1 MGDRYEYLIENKEW
15 LSIRKECRLAREL
28 LGSGINSLRSANYAD
43 GEGHYYNAFFGLSI
57 GLERLAKLIIVA
69 DYIVRNKGAP
79 PDKKFIKSMAECY
92 QHKLTPLLSKINDIS
107 IEHDLE
113 LTCPCLGNN
122 ISIKIISCLHSFAT
136 AGEGRYFNFSSLFNP
151 NFKPNLEP
159 INKWWQDVAEFIVAE
174 HYYDGEIKMSDNTK
188 NVLELMKKD
197 HSLFYTNEVGKIM
210 RDRNEISEWDIRTQ
224 IVQQFGCFHT
234 LTIVRWMACVF
245 IELSKKNNIEQKNNI
260 LFEHS
265 KYFIGFIQSDEH
277 LKITKHWP
285 VEIQH

>member
-57 GLERLAKLIIVA
+57 GLERLAKLILITDHIIQNDGVLPPPQTT
-69 DYIVRNKGAP
+69 RNYG
-79 PDKKFIKSMAECY
+79 
-92 QHKLTPLLSKINDIS
+92 HKLTNLLKRVNDIS
-107 IEHDLE
+107 IERGLE

-122 ISIKIISCLHSFAT
+122 ISIKIVSCLHSFAT

-151 NFKPNLEP
+151 NFEPDLEP
-159 INKWWQDVAEFIVAE
+159 IKKWWQDVAEFILAE
-174 HYYDGEIKMSDNTK
+174 HYFDREIKMSDNTR
-188 NVLELMKKD
+188 NVLELMEKD

-210 RDRNEISEWDIRTQ
+210 GDRNEILEWDRRTQ

-245 IELSKKNNIEQKNNI
+245 IEISKNNIEQQNNI